1 MSGSA
6 AGYDGAVTTS
16 TVRPGIAERLSQMI
30 RIPTVSAELD
40 ERGSAPFE
48 EFVALIAELYP
59 LTHESCV
66 WNGTPNSAC
75 CSTGKGAGALRRTR
89 GPSC

>member
-1 MSGSA
+1 MA
-6 AGYDGAVTTS
+6 TVTTS

-40 ERGSAPFE
+40 ERGPAPFD

-59 LTHESCV
+59 LTHERLRLERHTEFGLLFH
-66 WNGTPNSAC
+66 WK
-75 CSTGKGAGALRRTR
+75 GKGSAAALCE
-89 GPSC
+89 G

>member
-1 MSGSA
+1 M
-6 AGYDGAVTTS
+6 AGVTTP

-59 LTHESCV
+59 LTHEKLALERHTDFGLLFHWQGPARPRIDRSC
-66 WNGTPNSAC
+66 
-75 CSTGKGAGALRRTR
+75 
-89 GPSC
+89 